1 MPTEPPLDNL
11 LLDLAMTID
20 YPSDLTTV
28 LFARSLIELG
38 KHAPQSC
45 RATLKQLFNDWTE
58 SFRRRYP
65 NGENSQESSQEIDSM
80 NTFGVGSRGNR
91 ICVLLPQRLQSG
103 ITRDEAI
110 QLAAWLL
117 ALAQADANHTLVE
130 VLAKISEI

>member
-1 MPTEPPLDNL
+1 MPPEPPLDNL
-11 LLDLAMTID
+11 LLDLAMTIED
-20 YPSDLTTV
+20 PTDLTTV

-58 SFRRRYP
+58 SFLRRYP
-65 NGENSQESSQEIDSM
+65 NGENSQESSTEIDAM

-110 QLAAWLL
+110 QLAAWLV
-117 ALAQADANHTLVE
+117 AMAQPRASHTFVE
-130 VLAKISEI
+130 ALAKITEI